1 MASLAHPFGIMC
13 KGFAIKFSQL
23 AHPVCKPFN
32 LAVAS
37 SPFFGLTSAPDK
49 TAMDETNDHA
59 NQELLDDVDKWESRE
74 LGADPR
80 HARRGRPREEIDAK
94 LGLTKLTLRLKAETV
109 DELARQ
115 ADDEGLMLGALIRRI
130 LEAHANP
137 PST

>member
-1 MASLAHPFGIMC
+1 
-13 KGFAIKFSQL
+13 
-23 AHPVCKPFN
+23 
-32 LAVAS
+32 
-37 SPFFGLTSAPDK
+37 
-49 TAMDETNDHA
+49 MDETNDHA
-59 NQELLDDVDKWESRE
+59 NQERQKLLDDVDKWESRE

-94 LGLTKLTLRLKAETV
+94 LGLKQLTLRLKAETV